1 MAPVHIP
8 AWKRIGLKLKYADEA
23 PPVQPAAVQASSNST
38 DSAAPQGNRGQDF
51 QEDAR
56 PAKKRRTSPQPSIL
70 VTESKIRTLSGE
82 QPFIASSE
90 KETIRPDVAT
100 SDPQVSVET
109 QHLQDPKSDR

>member
-8 AWKRIGLKLKYADEA
+8 AWKRIGLKLKYADEE
-23 PPVQPAAVQASSNST
+23 PPFQPAAVQASSIST
-38 DSAAPQGNRGQDF
+38 DTAAPQGNRNRDF

-70 VTESKIRTLSGE
+70 VTESKLRTIGGE
-82 QPFIASSE
+82 EDLTDSAA
-90 KETIRPDVAT
+90 KETARPEVAS

-109 QHLQDPKSDR
+109 EHLRHSNSER